1 MTVDIACHQLTDT
14 GRVNIFG
21 TVKKIRSQRAFSI
34 QTVDQ
39 YIFCHT
45 ALLEYAEMN
54 GLLRSPVE
62 GVVVPSGSDKEE
74 SGATSNRQSQ
84 QLLPQAMQTQLLPQG
99 TSLVQQPLPEQP
111 LQEDVLP
118 HQLLSQQPLQEQ
130 LLSQQPLPDLL
141 LPHLQQQPM
150 PGLPMPEQPMQQD

>member
-62 GVVVPSGSDKEE
+62 EVVPSGSHKEE
-74 SGATSNRQSQ
+74 PSATGNRQSQ
-84 QLLPQAMQTQLLPQG
+84 QPLPHPQVQKTELSQGMSLVQQQLPQQPLREAVLPQQLLPQ
-99 TSLVQQPLPEQP
+99 QPR
-111 LQEDVLP
+111 
-118 HQLLSQQPLQEQ
+118 QEQ
-130 LLSQQPLPDLL
+130 LLQQPLPDLL
-141 LPHLQQQPM
+141 LPHLQQP
-150 PGLPMPEQPMQQD
+150 LPAVSMPEQPMQQD